1 MKIVFVFRNG
11 FQLCV
16 TCKEFALEKTVFG
29 IPDGYEIKGITDN
42 KPLHINWDDVICVYR
57 DLTGEQNESDPDPE
71 AEE

>member
-16 TCKEFALEKTVFG
+16 TCEEFTLEKTVFG
-29 IPDGYEIKGITDN
+29 IPDGYKIKGITDN
-42 KPLHINWDDVICVYR
+42 KPLYINWDDVICVYR

-71 AEE
+71 DEE

>member
-42 KPLHINWDDVICVYR
+42 KPLYINWNDVICVYR
-57 DLTGEQNESDPDPE
+57 DMEVELNETD
-71 AEE
+71 

>member
-16 TCKEFALEKTVFG
+16 TCKEFTLEKTILG

-42 KPLHINWDDVICVYR
+42 KPLYINWDDVICVYR
-57 DLTGEQNESDPDPE
+57 DVEVELNETD
-71 AEE
+71 

>member
-16 TCKEFALEKTVFG
+16 TCEKFTLEKTVFG
-29 IPDGYEIKGITDN
+29 TPDGYVIKGITDN
-42 KPLHINWDDVICVYR
+42 KPLYINWDDVICVYR
-57 DLTGEQNESDPDPE
+57 DMGVELNETDPDPE